1 MNKKWHWDSNPCDY
15 DVNEDQPWLVDDN
28 GNQVLWG
35 EIHCDLNDNAYLI
48 AAAPELLEALEH
60 IVEYWNR
67 DRNDNAMHDALWHI
81 IETAEQAI
89 AKAKGE

>member
-28 GNQVLWG
+28 GNRVLWG

-48 AAAPELLEALEH
+48 AAAPELLEALEFTADLLEA
-60 IVEYWNR
+60 IGGT
-67 DRNDNAMHDALWHI
+67 AL
-81 IETAEQAI
+81 TARQAI